1 MTDSVNK
8 AVDLLNTALALDPQ
22 AMTDLVNMRVKCN
35 KDLADH
41 PTIQAGQYQDTYRVG
56 FLGLMNGA
64 LGDSPTGVIGAEGP
78 IDEATGRF
86 THIKRFIDLRREK
99 VDVLT

>member
-1 MTDSVNK
+1 MSDPVDK

-22 AMTDLVNMRVKCN
+22 ALTDLVNMRVKCN
-35 KDLADH
+35 KDLANH
-41 PTIQAGQYQDTYRVG
+41 PTIQAGQYQGTYRVG

-78 IDEATGRF
+78 IDETTGQF
-86 THIKRFIDLRREK
+86 TRIKRFIDLRREK

>member
-1 MTDSVNK
+1 MTDSVDK
-8 AVDLLNTALALDPQ
+8 AVSLLNTALALDPQ

-41 PTIQAGQYQDTYRVG
+41 PTIQAGQYQSVYRVG

-78 IDEATGRF
+78 IDETTGHFIR
-86 THIKRFIDLRREK
+86 IKRFIDLRRER